1 MEDEK
6 LILYAKLTDSKA
18 IKEFRDTLERE
29 GRTMQ
34 VVLTVATAEYV
45 ARSKA
50 KHAAEAAARLAA

>member
-6 LILYAKLTDSKA
+6 LILYAKLTDAKA
-18 IKEFRDTLERE
+18 IREFKDTLERE

-34 VVLTVATAEYV
+34 VVLVSAAADYV

-50 KHAAEAAARLAA
+50 KHAAEVAAKMAA